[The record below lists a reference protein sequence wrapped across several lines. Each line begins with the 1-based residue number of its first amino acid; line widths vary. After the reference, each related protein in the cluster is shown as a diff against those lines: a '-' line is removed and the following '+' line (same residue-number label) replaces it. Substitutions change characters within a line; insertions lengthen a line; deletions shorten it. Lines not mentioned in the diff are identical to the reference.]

1 MKNFAQKMLATALL
15 VASSSL
21 MAAPVATLES
31 VQGNVVVER
40 SGEMLP
46 ASTGFQLQQGDSVR
60 ALENGTA
67 TVSFGNCNVPMTNST
82 MFSVDAAQQ
91 CAAGAQDIGTGAV
104 VLAALGPAAAAAVT
118 IAVTTVVTVAVN
130 ESADEDPV
138 SP

>member
-31 VQGNVVVER
+31 VQGSVVVER

-91 CAAGAQDIGTGAV
+91 CSAEAQQIGTGAV
-104 VLAALGPAAAAAVT
+104 FLAALGPAAAAAVVVAT
-118 IAVTTVVTVAVN
+118 VTVVSVVAN
-130 ESADEDPV
+130 ENTDDEPA